1 MFALFSRH
9 RVRGDP
15 VNISEQPKA
24 TTGLVRGDGAEP
36 PDSAATKLRGTM
48 PDSRGFLC
56 PLGGESLSLFSGVC
70 RDVVL
75 PQQSEVKSCVGLSQR
90 LPHASYL
97 TGRVVSASCKLGV

>member
-1 MFALFSRH
+1 MQSLLTALPPSSEAQCLT
-9 RVRGDP
+9 VGDSY
-15 VNISEQPKA
+15 VLWA
-24 TTGLVRGDGAEP
+24 
-36 PDSAATKLRGTM
+36 
-48 PDSRGFLC
+48 
-56 PLGGESLSLFSGVC
+56 GESLSLFSGVC